1 MKCGYCNGT
10 GEHVNDA
17 NRMTTC
23 EFCGGTGEVE
33 VVGDSVT
40 DVCDKCGGTGF
51 FCEMRMGDNC
61 TLGSPCPHQKPLTN
75 EEYIRTC
82 STEELA
88 KLIYKIAVT
97 DVLMDRF
104 FTAEIVNAEIVNEHI
119 GIKEA
124 EAWLKEKHYG

>member
-1 MKCGYCNGT
+1 MK
-10 GEHVNDA
+10 EHGICA
-17 NRMTTC
+17 KC
-23 EFCGGTGEVE
+23 KKS
-33 VVGDSVT
+33 VG
-40 DVCDKCGGTGF
+40 
-51 FCEMRMGDNC
+51 
-61 TLGSPCPHQKPLTN
+61 CPYADDRIKGCKKFVLEDELELTN

-104 FTAEIVNAEIVNEHI
+104 FTAEIVNAEIVDVDS

-124 EAWLKEKHYG
+124 KAWLKEKHNG

>member
-1 MKCGYCNGT
+1 MKCQRCNGV
-10 GEHVNDA
+10 GKYKNAFGDIVRCD
-17 NRMTTC
+17 RC
-23 EFCGGTGEVE
+23 YGTGEVE
-33 VVGDSVT
+33 YGENDRIFPVG
-40 DVCDKCGGTGF
+40 
-51 FCEMRMGDNC
+51 E
-61 TLGSPCPHQKPLTN
+61 QKPLTN
-75 EEYIRTC
+75 EEYIRSC

-124 EAWLKEKHYG
+124 EAWLKEKHHAN

>member
-1 MKCGYCNGT
+1 MKCKYCNGT

-23 EFCGGTGEVE
+23 EFCGGTGVVE
-33 VVGDSVT
+33 
-40 DVCDKCGGTGF
+40 
-51 FCEMRMGDNC
+51 
-61 TLGSPCPHQKPLTN
+61 PLTN

-104 FTAEIVNAEIVNEHI
+104 FTAEVVNAEIVDVDS

>member
-1 MKCGYCNGT
+1 MKCKYCNGT
-10 GEHVNDA
+10 GEHINDA

-51 FCEMRMGDNC
+51 FCEMRMGDVC

-75 EEYIRTC
+75 EEYIRSC

-88 KLIYKIAVT
+88 REIYEWYSAGYTTGRVGLPLNPIT
-97 DVLMDRF
+97 
-104 FTAEIVNAEIVNEHI
+104 EIV
-119 GIKEA
+119 K
-124 EAWLKEKHYG
+124 WLKEKHI

>member
-1 MKCGYCNGT
+1 MACKRSEQC
-10 GEHVNDA
+10 EHADICKYAKSNAYDIL
-17 NRMTTC
+17 
-23 EFCGGTGEVE
+23 GG
-33 VVGDSVT
+33 S
-40 DVCDKCGGTGF
+40 CYRPK
-51 FCEMRMGDNC
+51 
-61 TLGSPCPHQKPLTN
+61 KPQTN

-104 FTAEIVNAEIVNEHI
+104 FTAEVVNAEIVDVDS

-124 EAWLKEKHYG
+124 ETWLKEKHHDK